1 MSKIQ
6 NTTNIDSYND
16 LYSTMEHDHEYP
28 NINLVRLEK
37 WHLKTPGYVLDH
49 GCGYGE
55 NLIFLTKKGY
65 KVHGVEINEKLVK
78 WVELKCKIKQVPLNQ
93 YSLELSTSDN
103 KIAQDD
109 ETFDHVISLGVLE
122 MLGDKGA
129 ATQYVNELSRVLKPG
144 GKMLVST
151 LHPENSFVVQS
162 SQIGSEQFSFS
173 GKEMDK
179 ETQLKYELYI
189 PNNSDSFAG
198 LFPESCYVDEI
209 GLWNN
214 VYCGVN
220 GKHYCALITKKI
232 TGENNG

>member
-1 MSKIQ
+1 MTKIK

-37 WHLKTPGYVLDH
+37 WHLKSPGFVLDH

-65 KVHGVEINEKLVK
+65 KVHGVEINKELIK
-78 WVELKCKIKQVPLNQ
+78 WIDLKCRIKQVPSNQ
-93 YSLELSTSDN
+93 YSLELAASDN

-122 MLGDKGA
+122 MLGDKAA
-129 ATQYVNELSRVLKPG
+129 ATLYINELTRVLKPG
-144 GKMLVST
+144 GKMIIST

-162 SQIGSEQFSFS
+162 KKIAEEKFSFS

-179 ETQLKYELYI
+179 EVQLQYELYI
-189 PNNSDSFAG
+189 PKDANSFSKI
-198 LFPESCYVDEI
+198 FPKSCKVDEI
-209 GLWNN
+209 GSWNN
-214 VYCGVN
+214 VYCNVN
-220 GKHYCALITKKI
+220 GKHYCALITKK
-232 TGENNG
+232 